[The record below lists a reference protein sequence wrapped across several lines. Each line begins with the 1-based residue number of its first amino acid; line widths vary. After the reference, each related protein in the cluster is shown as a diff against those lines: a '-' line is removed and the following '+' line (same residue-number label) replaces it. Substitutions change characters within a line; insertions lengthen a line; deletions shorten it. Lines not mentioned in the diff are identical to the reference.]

1 MGTYGRGEIAE
12 LCAWCPPDIAVITAI
27 GPVHLERFGSE
38 DRIVEAK
45 SEILEHADDVV
56 LPMDD
61 PRLAALAERATAQ
74 SKRVFHCSAVDRSAD
89 VCVLRSADGSRVTV
103 LAHGEAL
110 AEDVELAAGIQATN
124 LACAVAVALL
134 LKVDAGAIGAR
145 LADLPPVDHRLQAVR
160 APSGVTILDDTYN
173 SNPAGA
179 AAALST
185 LTASTGAETAG
196 GSGRSGR
203 LVVVTP
209 GMVELGARQFDEN
222 RRFGAAMAAVATD
235 ALIVGRTNRRALLAG
250 LASAPD
256 SRTTVRLMSSRQK
269 AVEWVREHLVEGD
282 VVLYENDL
290 PDHYP

>member
-1 MGTYGRGEIAE
+1 
-12 LCAWCPPDIAVITAI
+12 
-27 GPVHLERFGSE
+27 
-38 DRIVEAK
+38 
-45 SEILEHADDVV
+45 
-56 LPMDD
+56 
-61 PRLAALAERATAQ
+61 
-74 SKRVFHCSAVDRSAD
+74 
-89 VCVLRSADGSRVTV
+89 VTV
-103 LAHGEAL
+103 LAHDEAL

-185 LTASTGAETAG
+185 LKASTGAEAAG
-196 GSGRSGR
+196 GPDRSGR